1 FSTRNRNSSRRME
14 QIILDRG
21 KIAAQNTALSPSVT
35 SQNPRTRQESRR
47 CAPVF
52 SGTFVPGAE
61 MRMARKVVPIDAGLK
76 TGAPVPRSGIYS
88 VRHSE
93 HRLPE
98 EVTLLRGEEFPRC
111 AGCESPFLFRLRREL
126 PNAASI
132 PHTSLPV
139 TRLGRG

>member
-1 FSTRNRNSSRRME
+1 
-14 QIILDRG
+14 
-21 KIAAQNTALSPSVT
+21 
-35 SQNPRTRQESRR
+35 
-47 CAPVF
+47 
-52 SGTFVPGAE
+52 

-126 PNAASI
+126 PNAGFDSTYI
-132 PHTSLPV
+132 FTSYPSW
-139 TRLGRG
+139 TRLSGPDSVRSGYESFPQESAESMTTGAAQ